1 MILVT
6 VGTNEQPFDRLVR
19 AAAAL
24 GGHEPLTVQYGA
36 SQVEHGRG
44 RWVDFIS
51 FDELSELSQ
60 EASAVVCHAGV
71 GSIMLARR
79 CGKLPLVVPRRLHLR
94 EAVDDHQLPLARRL
108 DAEGLV
114 QLVEDVDELAAALAR
129 RGNGGA
135 ANGQRSA
142 RSGHASAAELS
153 EEVRRYLHTL
163 VTA

>member
-24 GGHEPLTVQYGA
+24 GGSEPLTVQYGA
-36 SQVEHGRG
+36 SRVAHGSG
-44 RWVDFIS
+44 RWVDFVS
-51 FDELSELSQ
+51 FDELSELAQ

-79 CGKLPLVVPRRLHLR
+79 AGKRPLVVPRRLELR

-108 DAEGLV
+108 AAEGLV

-129 RGNGGA
+129 PADAGDDGA
-135 ANGQRSA
+135 TTGL
-142 RSGHASAAELS
+142 ASAADLS
-153 EEVRRYLHTL
+153 EDVRRYLHAL